1 MDKKSGGDLLVECLV
16 ALGAKHSF
24 GVPGESYLAILNALH
39 DTPDS
44 LKFTICRNEGGAA
57 FMAAAYG
64 KLTGNPGIC
73 FVTRGPGATNASI
86 GIHTAMQDSVP
97 MIMLIGQV
105 DTTMRGREAFQE
117 IDYRAFYGSVAK
129 WVTEIDHVDRIP
141 ETISR
146 AWTTSLSG
154 RPGPVIV
161 ALPENL
167 LTDQSEVPALTG
179 SIIIKEPAPSSDAIQ
194 AVQSMLLDARH
205 PVVMIGGGGWTESGR
220 KHLQSFAEKSNLPV
234 VASFRRVD
242 LFDNHSPNFV
252 GDAGVG
258 ITASTKSVFN
268 EADLIL
274 AINIRFG
281 ETTTDS
287 YTLLNLPRTKQKLI
301 HVHSSANELGKI
313 YIPDLAI
320 HAGPNQFCAGL
331 AELEINGSWEKWRKQ
346 ARRNYE
352 RELDLLDLPS
362 PVDMGK
368 VTSYL
373 SDRLPK
379 DAIVTNGAGNFTI
392 WPNKFIQ
399 FGYQQRLLAPQS
411 GAMGYGLPAA
421 IAAKVVYPMRTVV
434 CFSGDGDFQMT
445 LQELGTAMQIGAQP
459 IVLIL
464 NNGMYGTIRMHQ
476 EREYPSRVFGTE
488 IINPD
493 FVMLAKS
500 YGYHAEKVK
509 STEDFKEAFER
520 ALASDSGAVLDLA
533 ISAEAITPRQRLSDL
548 GKQKIP
554 E

>member
-1 MDKKSGGDLLVECLV
+1 MNKKSGGDLLVDCLI

-39 DTPDS
+39 DTSDT
-44 LKFTICRNEGGAA
+44 LGFTICRNEGGAA

-64 KLTGNPGIC
+64 KLTGTPGIC

-86 GIHTAMQDSVP
+86 GVHTAMQDSVP

-105 DTTMRGREAFQE
+105 DTAMRDREAFQE

-141 ETISR
+141 ETLSR
-146 AWTTSLSG
+146 AWTTALSG
-154 RPGPVIV
+154 RPGPVIL

-167 LTDQSEVPALTG
+167 LTDQSEVSSLTG
-179 SIIIKEPAPSSDAIQ
+179 SIEVEEPAPSSKAIRT
-194 AVQSMLLDARH
+194 VQSMLLEAKR
-205 PVVMIGGGGWTESGR
+205 PVVMIGGSGWTDSGR
-220 KHLQSFAEKSNLPV
+220 QALQAFTEKNNLPV
-234 VASFRRVD
+234 IATFRRVD
-242 LFDNHSPNFV
+242 LYDNHSPNFI

-258 ITASTKSVFN
+258 ITASTKRVFN

-281 ETTTDS
+281 EMTTDG
-287 YTLLNLPRTKQKLI
+287 YTLLDTPKTRQNLI
-301 HVHSSANELGKI
+301 HIHASASELGKI

-320 HAGPNQFCAGL
+320 HAGPNQFCVGL
-331 AELEINGSWEKWRKQ
+331 AELEFRGDWGEWRQQ
-346 ARRNYE
+346 ARINYE
-352 RELDLLDLPS
+352 RELELPDLPS

-368 VTSYL
+368 VTAYL
-373 SDRLPK
+373 SNRLPE
-379 DAIVTNGAGNFTI
+379 DAIVTNGAGNYTI

-399 FGYQQRLLAPQS
+399 FRCHQRLLAPQS

-421 IAAKVVYPMRTVV
+421 IAAKLVYPERTVV

-459 IVLIL
+459 IVLVL

-476 EREYPSRVFGTE
+476 EREYPSRVFGTK

-500 YGYHAEKVK
+500 YGYHAEKV
-509 STEDFKEAFER
+509 TTTDDFPEAFER
-520 ALASDSGAVLDLA
+520 AFASDSGAVLDLEIA
-533 ISAEAITPRQRLSDL
+533 PEAITPRQRLSEL
-548 GKQKIP
+548 GKPKKS